1 MGASLTDAPHPWS
14 THHDRPRHSE
24 HPTIPQP
31 RRPRRVRRAPTD
43 PTISFDVLLNGRPC
57 ADLTVLEDDTLTLRY
72 ESAWTNREEASD
84 DPEAFPLSPNLPL
97 TARSAGP
104 GVEAFFENLLPEGA
118 ARAALARRLHVD
130 PRQTVG
136 LVYGIRLDFAGAV
149 GLRVKPRGGAGK
161 ASDSSEPA
169 ELSEPD
175 DEPAQAFR
183 PIGDDELLL
192 RLRDP
197 ARHPMWLWDGMEGSD
212 GSEGFWPVTVAG
224 VQAKL
229 TVRKR
234 DGRWGFPLEV
244 DRAMTHILKFSRPD
258 MLTLELN
265 EFLTMRL
272 AEKSGLPTA
281 VVKLVEVG
289 GSDGAETFRILEVE
303 RFDRIDR
310 IDRSLEPDGRIL
322 RRHVVDACQ
331 ALGKSV
337 FRKYERSFGDGRD
350 VRDARIGVSWP
361 MVTDLA
367 DIAAVR
373 AAFTEALW
381 EGFVFNQ
388 IVRNSDAH
396 GKNWSFFVGPE
407 GLTLTPL
414 YDLVNVAVMRDLY
427 LPQLDTAL
435 AMAVGDEFLWEAV
448 RPADWVASADD
459 CGLPL
464 WQLAAIMER
473 MAGRVRAALA
483 DFSDVL
489 VESRI
494 RPEEA
499 AFVGAWR
506 RSVEEGLRKMD
517 AWRAGVEQ
525 AI

>member
-1 MGASLTDAPHPWS
+1 MTAPDTPS
-14 THHDRPRHSE
+14 T
-24 HPTIPQP
+24 PTIPQP

-84 DPEAFPLSPNLPL
+84 DPETFPLSPNLPL

-130 PRQTVG
+130 PRQIVG
-136 LVYGIRLDFAGAV
+136 LVYGIRHDLSGAV

-197 ARHPMWLWDGMEGSD
+197 ARHPMWRWDGMEGSD

-244 DRAMTHILKFSRPD
+244 DRATTHIPKFSRPD
-258 MLTLELN
+258 MPTLVLN

-310 IDRSLEPDGRIL
+310 SLEPDGRIL

-331 ALGKSV
+331 AQGKSV
-337 FRKYERSFGDGRD
+337 FRKYERPFGDGRD

-367 DIAAVR
+367 DFAAVR

-388 IVRNSDAH
+388 IVRNSGAH
-396 GKNWSFFVGPE
+396 GKNWPFFVGLE
-407 GLTLTPL
+407 DLTLTPL

-489 VESRI
+489 VEARI

-525 AI
+525 TI

>member
-1 MGASLTDAPHPWS
+1 MTAPDTPS
-14 THHDRPRHSE
+14 T
-24 HPTIPQP
+24 PTIPQP
-31 RRPRRVRRAPTD
+31 GCTRRVRRAPTD
-43 PTISFDVLLNGRPC
+43 PTISFDVFLNGRPV

-72 ESAWTNREEASD
+72 APVWTDRAEASEH
-84 DPEAFPLSPNLPL
+84 PEVFPLSPNLPL

-136 LVYGIRLDFAGAV
+136 MVYGIRHDLAGAV

-183 PIGDDELLL
+183 PIGDDEHLL
-192 RLRDP
+192 RLCDP
-197 ARHPMWLWDGMEGSD
+197 GRHPMWRWDGMEGSD
-212 GSEGFWPVTVAG
+212 GSEGFRPVTVAG

-229 TVRKR
+229 TVIKR
-234 DGRWGFPLEV
+234 DGRWGFAV
-244 DRAMTHILKFSRPD
+244 GSGADRATTHILKFSRPD
-258 MLTLELN
+258 MLILVLN

-272 AEKSGLPTA
+272 AERSGLRTA
-281 VVKLVEVG
+281 RVGLAEVG
-289 GSDGAETFRILEVE
+289 GSGGGETFRILEVE
-303 RFDRIDR
+303 RF
-310 IDRSLEPDGRIL
+310 DRSLEPDGRIL

-337 FRKYERSFGDGRD
+337 FRKYERPFGDGRD

-367 DIAAVR
+367 DFAADR

-381 EGFVFNQ
+381 EGFVFNM

-396 GKNWSFFVGPE
+396 GQNWSFFVGPE
-407 GLTLTPL
+407 GLTVTPL
-414 YDLVNVAVMRDLY
+414 YDLLNVAVMRDLY

-489 VESRI
+489 DEARI

-506 RSVEEGLRKMD
+506 RSVEKGLRKMD

>member
-1 MGASLTDAPHPWS
+1 M
-14 THHDRPRHSE
+14 
-24 HPTIPQP
+24 I
-31 RRPRRVRRAPTD
+31 
-43 PTISFDVLLNGRPC
+43 
-57 ADLTVLEDDTLTLRY
+57 
-72 ESAWTNREEASD
+72 
-84 DPEAFPLSPNLPL
+84 
-97 TARSAGP
+97 
-104 GVEAFFENLLPEGA
+104 
-118 ARAALARRLHVD
+118 
-130 PRQTVG
+130 
-136 LVYGIRLDFAGAV
+136 
-149 GLRVKPRGGAGK
+149 
-161 ASDSSEPA
+161 
-169 ELSEPD
+169 
-175 DEPAQAFR
+175 
-183 PIGDDELLL
+183 
-192 RLRDP
+192 
-197 ARHPMWLWDGMEGSD
+197 
-212 GSEGFWPVTVAG
+212 
-224 VQAKL
+224 
-229 TVRKR
+229 
-234 DGRWGFPLEV
+234 
-244 DRAMTHILKFSRPD
+244 
-258 MLTLELN
+258 
-265 EFLTMRL
+265 
-272 AEKSGLPTA
+272 
-281 VVKLVEVG
+281 VEVG

-331 ALGKSV
+331 AQGKSV
-337 FRKYERSFGDGRD
+337 FRKYERPFGDGRD

-367 DIAAVR
+367 DFAAVR

-489 VESRI
+489 DEARI

-499 AFVGAWR
+499 AFVGVWR

-525 AI
+525 TI